1 MMTKKGTTWNKTA
14 EGGSALD
21 WTNFAIY
28 AAVAF
33 LVLAA
38 VWKLAKKL
46 FKFALAIAVI
56 AALYL
61 ISTGKL

>member
-1 MMTKKGTTWNKTA
+1 M
-14 EGGSALD
+14 D

-28 AAVAF
+28 AAVTF